1 MTTFRRPAQQRSAK
15 LSRVTLHYLDWPG
28 DAPPILL
35 LHPNRTNAR
44 VWDFVV
50 EASSRRNRFLAPD
63 QRGHGLSD
71 YPATG
76 YELDDYVAD
85 TIAFIETVAGGPV
98 ALVGAATGGNIA
110 LLIASA
116 RPDLVR
122 ALAVA
127 DPGLSLDKTI
137 SKRVQGEITGNARFK
152 DFATAKAEMPFSH
165 LWSQAMKD
173 HYAMHSFRPLDGG
186 AVEWRYFPPGAR
198 HTEAR
203 LEEDMWHR
211 IAVRCPALVLRGDHS
226 DVFPAERMAQLQ
238 RVIPDAETATVT
250 QCEHRISQD
259 QPDQMAH
266 LLDAF
271 FQKHLA

>member
-1 MTTFRRPAQQRSAK
+1 MNTFRRPARQRSIK
-15 LSRVTLHYLDWPG
+15 LPRVTLHYLDWPG

-50 EASSRRNRFLAPD
+50 EASARRNRFIAPD

-71 YPATG
+71 YPAAG

-85 TIAFIETVAGGPV
+85 TIDFIETVCRGPV

-110 LLIASA
+110 LLIASQ

-137 SKRVQGEITGNARFK
+137 SKRVQGEITGNARFP
-152 DFATAKAEMPFSH
+152 DFATARAQMSFSH
-165 LWSQAMKD
+165 LWSPAMKD
-173 HYAMHSFRPLDGG
+173 HYATHSFRPLDGG
-186 AVEWRYFPPGAR
+186 AVEWRYYPPGAR
-198 HTEAR
+198 HTEAQ

-211 IAVRCPALVLRGDHS
+211 IAVRCPTLVMRGDNS

-238 RVIPDAETATVT
+238 GVIPGAEVATVAN
-250 QCEHRISQD
+250 CEHRVSQD
-259 QPDQMAH
+259 QPEAMAR

-271 FQKHLA
+271 FAKHVG